1 MGGEYQTLQSMSRGR
16 VVMPGEDGYEATRK
30 VWNGSIDRHPAAIL
44 QCAGPADVLA
54 GVRFAAERSTTLAIR
69 AGGHNIA
76 GLGTCDGGLVLDLRA
91 LQGVWIDPRSRRA
104 RVQTGVVWGS
114 FDHEAQA
121 FGLATVGGIMSTTGV
136 AGFTLGGGVGWLT
149 RRFGAASDNLRAVD
163 LVTADGRLIR
173 VEAESEPEL
182 FWALRGGG
190 GNFGVATA
198 LEFDLHDVGPEVVAG
213 PVIYPID
220 QAREVLAGWCA
231 AVKDLPEEA
240 MSVAVLRTAPPD
252 PPFPIRLWGQPVLSL
267 SMMWSGAAEDA
278 ESGLRP
284 LRGLGCPGVDAV
296 GPKPYVAVQSSQD
309 PYWRPGAQNYWK
321 ADYLSGLDEA
331 AIATLVDAAASFTSP
346 GSDIKLAA
354 LGGALARIPED
365 ATAYG
370 HRDAAILLNI
380 NTRWDTAAS
389 GVDHVGWTRTLWR
402 ELHRLAL
409 GVYVNFL
416 GDEGDSRIVQAYGDQ
431 KYRRLTEIK
440 TRWDPANV
448 FRINQN
454 IQPLEA
460 VTVAEKAEL
469 KRL

>member
-1 MGGEYQTLQSMSRGR
+1 MFSA
-16 VVMPGEDGYEATRK
+16 V
-30 VWNGSIDRHPAAIL
+30 
-44 QCAGPADVLA
+44 
-54 GVRFAAERSTTLAIR
+54 
-69 AGGHNIA
+69 
-76 GLGTCDGGLVLDLRA
+76 
-91 LQGVWIDPRSRRA
+91 
-104 RVQTGVVWGS
+104 
-114 FDHEAQA
+114 
-121 FGLATVGGIMSTTGV
+121 
-136 AGFTLGGGVGWLT
+136 LGGGVGWLT

-354 LGGALARIPED
+354 LGGAL
-365 ATAYG
+365 
-370 HRDAAILLNI
+370 
-380 NTRWDTAAS
+380 
-389 GVDHVGWTRTLWR
+389 
-402 ELHRLAL
+402 
-409 GVYVNFL
+409 
-416 GDEGDSRIVQAYGDQ
+416 
-431 KYRRLTEIK
+431 
-440 TRWDPANV
+440 
-448 FRINQN
+448 
-454 IQPLEA
+454 
-460 VTVAEKAEL
+460 
-469 KRL
+469 